1 MKVTYRLVDLD
12 TPTGPM
18 RTHVWEPAGHGTAS
32 RTWPGLLLYSEIFQI
47 TEPIARLGVRFAGEG
62 YIVAAPEIYHE
73 HEPPGTVLGYD
84 DDGKDKGNAYKHR
97 TTVASFDAGARA
109 VLDFLA
115 ASPRCSGRL
124 GTAGVCIGGH
134 LSFRAAF
141 DPRVAAAACFFPTDL
156 HGGTLGEGRRD
167 GSLARAAEIRGELM
181 MVWGRQDPHI
191 PFEGRVA
198 IQKALHDAGTF
209 FTWHEFNCEHAFL
222 RDEGARFD
230 PEAARASLGLAI
242 DLFRRAL

>member
-1 MKVTYRLVDLD
+1 VKVSHRLVDLD

-18 RTHVWEPAGHGTAS
+18 RTHVWEPAGHGATS

-62 YIVAAPEIYHE
+62 HCVAAPEIYYE
-73 HEPPGTVLGYD
+73 HESPGTVLGYD
-84 DDGKDKGNAYKHR
+84 DEGKEKGNAYKHR
-97 TTVASFDAGARA
+97 TTISSFDTGARA
-109 VLDFLA
+109 ALDFLA
-115 ASPRCSGRL
+115 SNPRCSGRL

-156 HGGTLGEGRRD
+156 HSGTLGEGKRD
-167 GSLARAAEIRGELM
+167 GSLARAVDIRGELM

-230 PEAARASLGLAI
+230 PEAAREAIGLAI
-242 DLFRRAL
+242 DLFRRTL